1 MPPTIT
7 MSHPLPPDQEAQRL
21 AAVEALGCTADMADP
36 ALDAL
41 VRVAAQSL
49 GVPAAVISLM
59 RADHQVFVARVGVD
73 VSELARAESL
83 CDPVLAS
90 PQAPL
95 VIEDLQADPQRA
107 GHPLVQGAPH
117 VRLYAGAALCDAQG
131 LAVGTLALL
140 DTQPAARWTDAQRR
154 VLHDLAQVAARI
166 LQDRRRL
173 RDLAPL
179 PHQPPGPGDALAAS
193 LPGLRPAEHFQE
205 QLEAELAHA
214 MRTGEAFAL
223 LSLDIDG
230 IDTIRDGFGPQAA
243 DAALHDTVQRLA
255 QQVRV
260 GDVLAHLGATRF
272 GVLMRHGGDEE
283 AEGLLRRIT
292 QAVTAPLVLPRGD
305 EVGVGL
311 AVGVASYSD
320 RTESL
325 HQLQAEA
332 DAALEANR
340 ALQARRW
347 QAFTLTR

>member
-1 MPPTIT
+1 
-7 MSHPLPPDQEAQRL
+7 MSNHFTPDHEAQRL
-21 AAVEALGCTADMADP
+21 AAVEALACTADLADP

-41 VRVAAQSL
+41 VRVAARTL

-59 RADHQVFVARVGVD
+59 RADHQIFVARVGVD

-83 CDPVLAS
+83 CEPTLAS
-90 PQAPL
+90 PQTP
-95 VIEDLQADPQRA
+95 VVVEDLSADPLRA
-107 GHPLVQGAPH
+107 QHPLVQGEPH
-117 VRLYAGAALCDAQG
+117 VRLYAGVALCDEQG

-140 DTQPAARWTDAQRR
+140 DTRAAAPWSDAQRR
-154 VLHDLAQVAARI
+154 TLQDLAQVASRL

-173 RDLAPL
+173 REPAP
-179 PHQPPGPGDALAAS
+179 AARP
-193 LPGLRPAEHFQE
+193 LPGLRPAEQFQE

-214 MRTGEAFAL
+214 MRTGEPFAVVI
-223 LSLDIDG
+223 LDIDG
-230 IDTIRDGFGPQAA
+230 IDTIQAGFGAPAA

-260 GDVLAHLGATRF
+260 GDVLARLEPMRF

-283 AEGLLRRIT
+283 AENLRRRIV
-292 QAVTAPLVLPRGD
+292 QAVAEPLVLPSGD

-311 AVGVASYSD
+311 ALGIASYSD

-325 HQLQAEA
+325 HQLQTEA
-332 DAALEANR
+332 TSALEADR

>member
-1 MPPTIT
+1 
-7 MSHPLPPDQEAQRL
+7 MSNPLPPDHEAQRL
-21 AAVEALGCTADMADP
+21 AAVEALACTADLGDP

-41 VRVAAQSL
+41 VRVAAQSF

-83 CDPVLAS
+83 CEPALTS
-90 PQAPL
+90 PQAPW
-95 VIEDLQADPQRA
+95 VVEDLSADPQRA
-107 GHPLVQGAPH
+107 NHPLVQGEPH
-117 VRLYAGAALCDAQG
+117 VRLYAGAALCDDQG

-140 DTQPAARWTDAQRR
+140 DTRAAAPWTDAQRR
-154 VLHDLAQVAARI
+154 TLQDLAQVASRL

-173 RDLAPL
+173 RDVAPL
-179 PHQPPGPGDALAAS
+179 VPS
-193 LPGLRPAEHFQE
+193 VRTAEQFQA

-214 MRTGEAFAL
+214 MRTGEPFAML
-223 LSLDIDG
+223 ALDIDG
-230 IDTIRDGFGPQAA
+230 IDTIGEGFGRPAA
-243 DAALHDTVQRLA
+243 EAALHDTVERLA

-260 GDVLAHLGATRF
+260 GDVLARLGPAHF

-292 QAVTAPLVLPRGD
+292 QAVSEPLVLPSGD

-332 DAALEANR
+332 AAALEADR

>member
-1 MPPTIT
+1 
-7 MSHPLPPDQEAQRL
+7 MSNHLAPDHEAERL
-21 AAVEALGCTADMADP
+21 AAVTALACSADMADP

-41 VRVAAQSL
+41 VRIAAQSF

-59 RADHQVFVARVGVD
+59 YADHQVFVARVGVD
-73 VSELARAESL
+73 VSELARTESL
-83 CDPVLAS
+83 CEPVLTS
-90 PQAPL
+90 PQAP
-95 VIEDLQADPQRA
+95 VVVEDLSADPLRA
-107 GHPLVQGAPH
+107 PHPLVQGEPH
-117 VRLYAGAALCDAQG
+117 VRLYAGAALCDDQG

-140 DTQPAARWTDAQRR
+140 DTRAAAPWTEVQRR
-154 VLHDLAQVAARI
+154 TLQDLAQVASRI

-173 RDLAPL
+173 RDLAP
-179 PHQPPGPGDALAAS
+179 AARA
-193 LPGLRPAEHFQE
+193 LPGLHPADHFQE

-214 MRTGEAFAL
+214 MRTGEPFAMVV
-223 LSLDIDG
+223 LDLDG
-230 IDTIRDGFGPQAA
+230 IDTIQEGFGAPAA

-260 GDVLAHLGATRF
+260 GDVLARLGPMRF

-283 AEGLLRRIT
+283 AENLRRRIV
-292 QAVTAPLVLPRGD
+292 QAVAEPLVLPSGD

-311 AVGVASYSD
+311 ALGVASYSD

-332 DAALEANR
+332 TSALEADR